1 MDAFALVYS
10 AALMVALVAAGVFAV
25 GCVVML
31 IIAHRRG
38 RLRHAMA
45 GAFAG
50 FNRSRSVREPASQA
64 PRNAGIALAPSSA
77 IGEVGDTNPAT
88 GLPMIGADLDLDGN
102 LYGSAS
108 SPD

>member
-1 MDAFALVYS
+1 MEAFALVYS
-10 AALMVALVAAGVFAV
+10 IALIVAIVAAGAFAI

-31 IIAHRRG
+31 FIAHRRG
-38 RLRHAMA
+38 RLRHAVA

-50 FNRSRSVREPASQA
+50 FNRSRSVREPATHA
-64 PRNAGIALAPSSA
+64 PRHAGIALAPVSA

-88 GLPMIGADLDLDGN
+88 GLPMIGADIDLDGN